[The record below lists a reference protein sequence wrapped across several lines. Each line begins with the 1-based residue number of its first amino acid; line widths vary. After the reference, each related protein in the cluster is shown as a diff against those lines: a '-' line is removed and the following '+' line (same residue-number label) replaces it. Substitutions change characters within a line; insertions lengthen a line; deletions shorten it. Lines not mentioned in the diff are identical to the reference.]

1 MLSILWSVSYVN
13 GGLSS
18 AMMIVAELHVNSLL
32 IPEACCASLLLCTIT
47 EADLPLLVT
56 VVSATG
62 HHATSKERIQ
72 KRL

>member
-1 MLSILWSVSYVN
+1 MLSALWSVPYVN

-32 IPEACCASLLLCTIT
+32 IPEARCASLLLCTIT
-47 EADLPLLVT
+47 EADLPLLV
-56 VVSATG
+56 SATG
-62 HHATSKERIQ
+62 YHATSKERIQ